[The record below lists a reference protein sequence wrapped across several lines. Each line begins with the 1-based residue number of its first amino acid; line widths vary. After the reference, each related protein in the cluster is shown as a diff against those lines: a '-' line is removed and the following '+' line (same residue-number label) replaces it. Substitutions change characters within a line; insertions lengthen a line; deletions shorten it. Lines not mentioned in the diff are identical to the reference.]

1 MVDPFIA
8 AWRKS
13 SFSDA
18 GGECVEVAPQP
29 DGTIAVRN
37 SNNPDAG
44 TVYFTR
50 AEMDAWLKGVKAGE
64 FDDLVS

>member
-1 MVDPFIA
+1 MPDLSIA
-8 AWRKS
+8 PWRKS

-18 GGECVEVAPQP
+18 GGNCVEVAPQA

-37 SNNPDAG
+37 SKNPAAG
-44 TVYFTR
+44 TVFFTR
-50 AEMDAWLKGVKAGE
+50 AEMDAWLRGVKAGE